1 MSQAKDK
8 QCYLDLLRGYLD
20 SANDAVFVL
29 CDEMKFLVCNRLMQE
44 WLGETKENLTRHD
57 HRVPITH
64 FFRHPESETLFN
76 THFRDTLSTRP
87 ARFEC
92 QIHPPKASLRW
103 VEFNL
108 NKMGIEGEPMIVGV
122 ARDTT
127 EQRYDREHALKL
139 ARAIEHTADAIIVTD
154 RRGVIEYVNSAYER
168 MTGFTRQEAQG
179 KKPSFLKSGLHGPE
193 FYKKLWGTILRGEV
207 FREVFINR
215 RKDGTLYHEEK
226 TITPLK
232 DARGEVTHFVA
243 TGRDITERIQ
253 YQERLHHLAHFDAL
267 TGLPNRALFMDRLTQ
282 ALARARWHR
291 RVVGVLFLDLDR
303 FKVINDSLG
312 HDVGDRLLQAAAGRL
327 QQCVREGDTVARL
340 GGDELAII
348 LEDVAQAEDTTS
360 VTSKILSTFAQ
371 PFEIDGRELFVSTSI
386 GVSLHPNDGEDAK
399 TLLKNAD
406 IAMYRAKEQGG
417 NDFHFFSAQ
426 MESQSVDRLMLE
438 NGLRRALERREFLLH
453 YQPQVDLRTGE
464 VIGVESLVRWRH
476 PELGLVPPM
485 DFIPL
490 AEETGLIVPLSE
502 WILREACTQNKT
514 LQDSGFPP
522 LRMAVNLSGRHFR
535 QPNLAGM
542 VARILEETRLDPRF
556 LALEITESI
565 LVQQTDTTSTTLRQ
579 LRDMGAHVVIDDF
592 GIGYSSLSYLKRLP
606 IDVLKIDRS
615 FVRDIT
621 TDPDDAAIAMAITTM
636 AHSLNLKV
644 VAEGVETEEQLAFL
658 RAHECDAMQGYYF
671 SKPVPAEM
679 LGKLLRVFGIPMRAQ
694 SPGQTAP
701 GPMANGCGNRPH
713 DDASASRCDKAP

>member
-8 QCYLDLLRGYLD
+8 QFYLELLRGYLD
-20 SANDAVFVL
+20 SANDAIFVL

-44 WLGETKENLTRHD
+44 WLGETEENLTHHD

-64 FFRHPESETLFN
+64 FFRHPESEILFN
-76 THFRDTLSTRP
+76 THFQDTLNNRP

-92 QIHPPKASLRW
+92 QIHPPKALLRW
-103 VEFNL
+103 AEFNL
-108 NKMGIEGEPMIVGV
+108 NKVDVEGEQMIVGV
-122 ARDTT
+122 ARDVT
-127 EQRYDREHALKL
+127 EKRQEQTLALKL
-139 ARAIEHTADAIIVTD
+139 ARAIEQTADVVTVTD
-154 RRGVIEYVNSAYER
+154 RHGVIEYVNSAYER
-168 MTGFTRQEAQG
+168 TTGFTRQEVHG
-179 KKPSFLKSGLHGPE
+179 EKPSILKSGLHGPE
-193 FYKKLWGTILRGEV
+193 FYKNLWGTILRGEV
-207 FREVFINR
+207 FHEIFINR

-226 TITPLK
+226 TIAPLK
-232 DARGEVTHFVA
+232 DTYGRITHFIA

-253 YQERLHHLAHFDAL
+253 HQERLHHLAHFDAL
-267 TGLPNRALFMDRLTQ
+267 TGLANRALFMDRLTQ

-312 HDVGDRLLQAAAGRL
+312 HDVGDRLLQTVAGRL
-327 QQCVREGDTVARL
+327 QLCVREGDTVARL

-348 LEDVAQAEDTTS
+348 LEDVAQAKDMTS
-360 VTSKILSTFAQ
+360 VTNKILSAFTK
-371 PFEIDGRELFVSTSI
+371 PFEVDGRELFVNISI

-426 MESQSVDRLMLE
+426 MESQSIDRLMLE
-438 NGLRRALERREFLLH
+438 NGLRRALEHGEFLLH

-502 WILREACTQNKT
+502 WILREACTQNKA

-522 LRMAVNLSGRHFR
+522 LRMAVNLSGRNFR
-535 QPNLAGM
+535 QPDLAGM
-542 VARILEETRLDPRF
+542 VTRILEETRLDPRF

-579 LRDMGAHVVIDDF
+579 LRDMGAHIVIDDF
-592 GIGYSSLSYLKRLP
+592 GIGYSSLSYLKRMP

-636 AHSLNLKV
+636 AHSLDLKV

-694 SPGQTAP
+694 SPCQTAP
-701 GPMANGCGNRPH
+701 KLTA
-713 DDASASRCDKAP
+713 

>member
-8 QCYLDLLRGYLD
+8 QFYLDLLRGYLD

-44 WLGETKENLTRHD
+44 WLGETEENLTRHN
-57 HRVPITH
+57 RCVPITH

-76 THFRDTLSTRP
+76 THFRDTLTARP

-92 QIHPPKASLRW
+92 RIHPPQASLRW

-108 NKMGIEGEPMIVGV
+108 NKVSIEGEPMIVGV

-127 EQRYDREHALKL
+127 EQRHDREHAFKL
-139 ARAIEHTADAIIVTD
+139 ARAIEHTADAIVVTD
-154 RRGVIEYVNSAYER
+154 RDGIIEYVNSAYER
-168 MTGFTRQEAQG
+168 MTGYGRQEVKGGTPAI
-179 KKPSFLKSGLHGPE
+179 LKSGQHGPE
-193 FYKKLWGTILRGEV
+193 FYKKLWGTILKGET
-207 FREVFINR
+207 FHDVFINR
-215 RKDGTLYHEEK
+215 RKGGALYHEEK

-232 DARGEVTHFVA
+232 NALGEVTHFIA

-253 YQERLHHLAHFDAL
+253 YQERLHHLTHFDAL

-360 VTSKILSTFAQ
+360 VTNKILSTFAH
-371 PFEIDGRELFVSTSI
+371 PFEVDGRELFVSTSI

-426 MESQSVDRLMLE
+426 MESQSVDRLILE
-438 NGLRRALERREFLLH
+438 NGLRRALERGEFLLH

-502 WILREACTQNKT
+502 WILREACTQNKA

-535 QPNLAGM
+535 QPDLAGM

-621 TDPDDAAIAMAITTM
+621 TDPDDAAITMAITTM

-658 RAHECDAMQGYYF
+658 RAHGCDAMQGYYF

-694 SPGQTAP
+694 SPCQTAP
-701 GPMANGCGNRPH
+701 KLTA
-713 DDASASRCDKAP
+713 